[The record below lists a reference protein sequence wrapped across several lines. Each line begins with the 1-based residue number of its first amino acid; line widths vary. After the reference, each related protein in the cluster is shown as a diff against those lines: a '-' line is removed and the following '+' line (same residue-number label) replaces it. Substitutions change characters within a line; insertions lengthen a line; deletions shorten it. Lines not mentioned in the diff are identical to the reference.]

1 MSTPQ
6 IRHRRLEAFYKSKV
20 LNSLTI
26 VIVTSLFLMAY
37 TRSMLL
43 PAVCASTAFS
53 LFIGYSLW
61 LWIKK
66 PDKIVINKWLSNI
79 SGWLTLYFLI
89 TINIRD
95 AAPAWYILPIVA
107 AIITMF
113 IALTN
118 NHDEV
123 FNIDLSSN
131 HIHPAANT
139 VRQ

>member
-1 MSTPQ
+1 MRVHCFQP
-6 IRHRRLEAFYKSKV
+6 
-20 LNSLTI
+20 
-26 VIVTSLFLMAY
+26 
-37 TRSMLL
+37 
-43 PAVCASTAFS
+43 
-53 LFIGYSLW
+53 FIGYSLW

-89 TINIRD
+89 TINISD

-118 NHDEV
+118 NYDEV
-123 FNIDLSSN
+123 FDIDLSSN
-131 HIHPAANT
+131 YIDPAANT

>member
-1 MSTPQ
+1 MAQQ

-26 VIVTSLFLMAY
+26 VIFTSLFLMAY
-37 TRSMLL
+37 TRSLLL

-89 TINIRD
+89 TINISD

-118 NHDEV
+118 NYDEV
-123 FNIDLSSN
+123 FDIDLSSN
-131 HIHPAANT
+131 YIDPAANT